1 MLKFSLFIAYLFIA
15 LLTITAVIFSID
27 GYLTFFNIK

>member
-1 MLKFSLFIAYLFIA
+1 MLKLSLFIAYLFIA
-15 LLTITAVIFSID
+15 IITITAVILSID